1 MNRQNKQVTRSNK
14 FLEVQG
20 YFRSKQ
26 WSAARVLD
34 AVKMGWIT
42 EEEFEIITNNKSG
55 KALRPHIAKTTKESD

>member
-1 MNRQNKQVTRSNK
+1 MNRPNRQATRSDK
-14 FLEVQG
+14 FLEVQS

-42 EEEFEIITNNKSG
+42 EEEYEIIINNKSG
-55 KALRPHIAKTTKESD
+55 KAL